1 MSRIAYALL
10 RSGLFTGLS
19 ETELDA
25 VVERASMFAVAEGEV
40 VVREGEPA
48 DAAFIVL
55 SGSLRVLTQSADGQE
70 VALGTLGPG
79 THFGEQGLL
88 DAARVRTATVRG
100 IAARS
105 ELVRI
110 ARGDLEQLLAA
121 DPALRERLE
130 DLGKRQDEERLSR
143 RTALVRALLAGGQA
157 RAVELELD
165 NGDVLYRQGDPPGD
179 VYVILAG
186 QVELLVDRDGL
197 PLRVALVGAG
207 LCVGDRDDEQRAATA
222 VVDGPTR
229 LLRIERGDLQRLTA
243 GSSDLGDHLATL
255 HGVWELPQRGFVTQH
270 LGTIDGRSCIT
281 QLFHLADRRGF
292 VSSHLIGDG
301 AVRFEAAQGEPA
313 RGIVTPDGV
322 VRIALEADGRVFSIE
337 ARHSVP
343 VLATLVAR
351 AIEGKALQPTEEA
364 ELARS
369 GALQDEDA
377 GFLCACLRVQRSA
390 VRRAIAAGA
399 GDLPTLQQRT
409 GCGLSCGACVPS
421 LREML
426 GTSSFPRVTI
436 DRIDVLTDTVR
447 RVYLSPTQG
456 TIPPSRPGQH
466 VVLRADVDAVRLERP
481 YTLSSAAGA
490 PWEVTVKREPEGKF
504 SSWLF
509 ERAKVGTTLESST
522 PSGEYVWDGGPAPV
536 VCFTCGIG
544 ITPALCFARTVLRE
558 GWPHALVIHWSTRTE
573 RDLPI
578 LGELAHAQLPANLTV
593 VPHYTA
599 AKGRITARDV
609 EARVRRF
616 PTAEYFLC
624 GSQGYMHDVQTWL
637 RAAGVEDARIAIES
651 FTPRGSAP
659 PLVTLRA
666 PELGGRR

>member
-1 MSRIAYALL
+1 MNRIAYALL
-10 RSGLFTGLS
+10 RSGLFDGLS
-19 ETELDA
+19 ESAFEALVGRVA
-25 VVERASMFAVAEGEV
+25 LVEIGHDEV

-48 DAAFIVL
+48 DAAYIVL
-55 SGSLRVLTQSADGQE
+55 SGSLRVVTHSADGHE
-70 VALGTLGPG
+70 VSLGTLAPG

-88 DAARVRTATVRG
+88 DGPAGVRTATVRG
-100 IAARS
+100 VAARS
-105 ELVRI
+105 EVVRI
-110 ARGDLEQLLAA
+110 GRAELSRMLDD
-121 DPALRERLE
+121 DPALRDRLE
-130 DLGKRQDEERLSR
+130 DLGERQDQERLSR

-157 RAVELELD
+157 RAHELELD

-207 LCVGDRDDEQRAATA
+207 LCVGDRDDERRAATA

-229 LLRIERGDLQRLTA
+229 LLQIRRDDLQRLAA
-243 GSSDLGDHLATL
+243 GSTELGDHLATL

-270 LGTIDGRSCIT
+270 LGTIDGRPCVT
-281 QLFHLADRRGF
+281 QLFHLAEGRSF
-292 VSSHLIGDG
+292 VSSHVIGDG

-313 RGIVTPDGV
+313 RHVTTPDGV
-322 VRIALEADGRVFSIE
+322 VRVALEADGRVFAVE
-337 ARHSVP
+337 ASHSVP

-364 ELARS
+364 ELGRS
-369 GALQDEDA
+369 GALLDEDA
-377 GFLCACLRVQRSA
+377 GFLCACMRVPRST

-426 GTSSFPRVTI
+426 GTSSFVRVVI
-436 DRIDVLTDTVR
+436 DRIDVLSDTVR
-447 RVYLSPTQG
+447 RVHLSPTHRD
-456 TIPPSRPGQH
+456 PPPPASRPGQH

-490 PWEVTVKREPEGKF
+490 PWEVTVKREEAGRF

-509 ERAKVGTTLESST
+509 DRASVGTTLESST

-544 ITPALCFARTVLRE
+544 VTPALSFARTLLRE
-558 GWPHALVIHWSTRTE
+558 GWPHALVVHWSTRTD

-578 LGELAHAQLPANLTV
+578 LGELAAGPLPNNLTV
-593 VPHYTA
+593 VPHFTA
-599 AKGRITARDV
+599 TQGRIVARDV
-609 EARVRRF
+609 EVWVRRF
-616 PTAEYFLC
+616 PSAVYFLC
-624 GSQGYMHDVQTWL
+624 GSPGYMEDVRAWL
-637 RAAGVEDARIAIES
+637 LAAGVEVGRIAIES
-651 FTPRGSAP
+651 FAPRGPALP
-659 PLVTLRA
+659 PLRA
-666 PELGGRR
+666 VRS

>member
-1 MSRIAYALL
+1 VNRIAYALL

-19 ETELDA
+19 ESAFGAL
-25 VVERASMFAVAEGEV
+25 VERAVMVEIGEGEI
-40 VVREGEPA
+40 VVREGDAA

-55 SGSLRVLTQSADGQE
+55 SGSLRVVTQSVDGDE
-70 VALGTLGPG
+70 VVLDTLGPG
-79 THFGEQGLL
+79 AHFGEQALLGAAAGL
-88 DAARVRTATVRG
+88 RTATVRG
-100 IAARS
+100 IALRS
-105 ELVRI
+105 EVVRI
-110 ARGDLEQLLAA
+110 GRDELSQMLAD
-121 DPALRERLE
+121 DPALRDRLE
-130 DLGKRQDEERLSR
+130 DLGKLQHEERLSR
-143 RTALVRALLAGGQA
+143 RTSLVRALLAGGQT
-157 RAVELELD
+157 RAIELELD

-207 LCVGDRDDEQRAATA
+207 LCVGDRDEQRRAATA
-222 VVDGPTR
+222 VVDGPTQ
-229 LLRIERGDLQRLTA
+229 LLQIRREDLQRLTA
-243 GSSDLGDHLATL
+243 GSSELGDHLATL

-270 LGTIDGRSCIT
+270 LGTIDGRECIT
-281 QLFHLADRRGF
+281 QLFHLADRRSF
-292 VSSHLIGDG
+292 VSSHVIGDG

-313 RGIVTPDGV
+313 RNIVTPDGV
-322 VRIALEADGRVFSIE
+322 VRVALEADGRVFAIE
-337 ARHSVP
+337 AKGSVP
-343 VLATLVAR
+343 VLATLIAR
-351 AIEGKALQPTEEA
+351 AIEGKALQPVEEA

-377 GFLCACLRVQRSA
+377 GFVCACMRVQRSA

-426 GTSSFPRVTI
+426 GVSSFVRVVI

-447 RVYLSPTQG
+447 RVCLSPVQRD
-456 TIPPSRPGQH
+456 PQPLASRPGQH
-466 VVLRADVDAVRLERP
+466 VVLRADIDAVRLERP

-490 PWEVTVKREPEGKF
+490 PWEVTVKREADGRF

-536 VCFTCGIG
+536 ICFTCGIG
-544 ITPALCFARTVLRE
+544 VTPALSFARTILRE

-573 RDLPI
+573 RDLVI
-578 LGELAHAQLPANLTV
+578 LGELAGAQLPNNLTV

-599 AKGRITARDV
+599 TKGRIGARDV
-609 EARVRRF
+609 EAWVRRF
-616 PTAEYFLC
+616 PSAVYFLC
-624 GSQGYMHDVQTWL
+624 GSQGYMDDVRSWL
-637 RAAGVEDARIAIES
+637 LAAGVDDARIAIES
-651 FTPRGSAP
+651 FAPRAPALP
-659 PLVTLRA
+659 PLRA
-666 PELGGRR
+666 VSS